1 MTART
6 ASAALALALV
16 VVACGSDTAVDGPP
30 LEELSPARLE
40 AILSEEARPS
50 VVNIW
55 ASWCLPCRSEAPLL
69 RTAHESLGD
78 DIRFIGVA
86 VADRQGDARAFL
98 AEFDLTF
105 ENYFDPGR
113 QIPGSLGRTGVPLTF
128 FFDQAGELVHAHAG
142 VIDERT
148 LAIQLDEL
156 LAR

>member
-1 MTART
+1 MTARILL
-6 ASAALALALV
+6 AALALV
-16 VVACGSDTAVDGPP
+16 IVACGADAAVGGPP
-30 LEELSPARLE
+30 LDEVSPAQLE
-40 AILSEEARPS
+40 AMLTEEGRPS

-78 DIRFIGVA
+78 DIRFIGIA
-86 VADRQGDARAFL
+86 VADRQGDARGFL

-128 FFDQAGELVHAHAG
+128 FFDDGGALVHAHSG

-148 LAIQLDEL
+148 LAIRLDEL